1 MHATPTGA
9 GPTGAKSGATPSGAN
24 PNGATSNGATPN
36 GATSN
41 GASQVGA
48 SRSSATLASSTRS
61 GATRTGA
68 GADADVVLRGG
79 VVHALDSAQTTGEAV
94 AIRAGRILR
103 VGSAAEVEAT
113 IGRGT
118 RVIDLDGRAVLPGVN
133 DSHLHAT
140 WLGAMW
146 PRTVF
151 GGDAE
156 GSGTTGG
163 GAEGGDA
170 PSAGYA
176 GDAGSEPVAG
186 SDPHDTSDAAPLVST
201 REERRAAILRAG
213 RLIASLG
220 ITSYTEPGLGPG
232 EDGGATGCFGQDVTD
247 AYVELE
253 AEGALTARVTVLA
266 LFGVLD
272 GPSSLSAVLDGLRAL
287 RRETV
292 RPQRLRVAGVKV
304 FADGIPP
311 MLQAWTRHRYP
322 DGSQGG
328 LLVEGRDAGERA
340 ENLRAMILEANRLG
354 LQVGVHATGDRTID
368 AVVDAVAEALEQVP
382 TELRHYVIH
391 GDLVTSAALARM
403 AALGMGLNVQSGIA
417 ARTAPWLA
425 GVLGDDVAASA
436 WPIAA
441 AQAAGVSVSL
451 SSDAPILTPDWRQGI
466 ADADAWMG
474 APAPGDERARMR
486 ALLHAYTTAPA
497 RQDGAESW
505 KGSLEP
511 GKVAD
516 LLVLGADP
524 LRLAPAEL
532 PAVPVDL
539 TVVDGAVVYDRADA

>member
-1 MHATPTGA
+1 MHATLTGA
-9 GPTGAKSGATPSGAN
+9 GPTGATPSGATSS
-24 PNGATSNGATPN
+24 GAARVGAAP
-36 GATSN
+36 S
-41 GASQVGA
+41 GASQT
-48 SRSSATLASSTRS
+48 SAARPSVS
-61 GATRTGA
+61 
-68 GADADVVLRGG
+68 ADAHADLVLRGG
-79 VVHALDSAQTTGEAV
+79 VVHTLDAAETTGEAV
-94 AIRAGRILR
+94 AIRGGHILR
-103 VGSAAEVEAT
+103 VGTATEVDAT
-113 IGRGT
+113 IGPST
-118 RVIDLDGRAVLPGVN
+118 RVIELDGRAVLPGIN

-151 GGDAE
+151 GGDDA
-156 GSGTTGG
+156 GG
-163 GAEGGDA
+163 GAVGGDA

-176 GDAGSEPVAG
+176 GDTSAESALG
-186 SDPHDTSDAAPLVST
+186 SDPHDTSDTAPLLRT
-201 REERRAAILRAG
+201 HEERRAAILRAG

-247 AYVELE
+247 AYVELD

-266 LFGVLD
+266 LFGMLD

-287 RRETV
+287 RRATV
-292 RPQRLRVAGVKV
+292 RPERLRVAGVKV

-328 LLVEGRDAGERA
+328 LLVEGGSTDERA
-340 ENLRAMILEANRLG
+340 GNLRAMILEANRLG
-354 LQVGVHATGDRTID
+354 LQIGVHATGDRTIE
-368 AVVDAVAEALEQVP
+368 AVVDAVAEARDQVP

-391 GDLVTSAALARM
+391 GDLVTPAVLARM
-403 AALGMGLNVQSGIA
+403 AGLGMGLNVQSGIA
-417 ARTAPWLA
+417 VRTAPWLA

-441 AQAAGVSVSL
+441 AQAAGVPVSL

-474 APAPGDERARMR
+474 APTLGDERARMR
-486 ALLHAYTTAPA
+486 ALLHAYTTVPA

-539 TVVDGAVVYDRADA
+539 TVVDGEVVYDRAGA

>member
-1 MHATPTGA
+1 MHATPTGRGASGA
-9 GPTGAKSGATPSGAN
+9 GASGASGATQA
-24 PNGATSNGATPN
+24 GATGIS
-36 GATSN
+36 
-41 GASQVGA
+41 A
-48 SRSSATLASSTRS
+48 SRA
-61 GATRTGA
+61 GA
-68 GADADVVLRGG
+68 GADAPADLVLRGG
-79 VVHALDSAQTTGEAV
+79 VVHTLDAAETTGEAV
-94 AIRAGRILR
+94 AIRGGRILR
-103 VGSAAEVEAT
+103 VGTTAEVEAS

-118 RVIDLDGRAVLPGVN
+118 RVIDLDGRAVLPGIN

-151 GGDAE
+151 GGDDA
-156 GSGTTGG
+156 GG
-163 GAEGGDA
+163 GAVGGDA

-176 GDAGSEPVAG
+176 GDTSAESALG
-186 SDPHDTSDAAPLVST
+186 SDPHDTSDTAPLLRT
-201 REERRAAILRAG
+201 HEERRAAILRAG

-247 AYVELE
+247 AYVELD

-272 GPSSLSAVLDGLRAL
+272 GPSSLNAVLDGLRAL
-287 RRETV
+287 RRATV
-292 RPQRLRVAGVKV
+292 RPERLRVAGVKV

-328 LLVEGRDAGERA
+328 LLVEGGDAGERA

-354 LQVGVHATGDRTID
+354 LQIGVHATGDRTID
-368 AVVDAVAEALEQVP
+368 AVVDAVAEALEHAP
-382 TELRHYVIH
+382 TGLRHYVIH
-391 GDLVTSAALARM
+391 GDLVTSSTLARM

-417 ARTAPWLA
+417 VRTAPWLA
-425 GVLGDDVAASA
+425 GVLGDEVAVSA

-441 AQAAGVSVSL
+441 AQAAGVPVSL

-486 ALLHAYTTAPA
+486 ALLHAYTTVPA

-524 LRLAPAEL
+524 LRLTPAEL

-539 TVVDGAVVYDRADA
+539 TVVDGEVVYDRAGA